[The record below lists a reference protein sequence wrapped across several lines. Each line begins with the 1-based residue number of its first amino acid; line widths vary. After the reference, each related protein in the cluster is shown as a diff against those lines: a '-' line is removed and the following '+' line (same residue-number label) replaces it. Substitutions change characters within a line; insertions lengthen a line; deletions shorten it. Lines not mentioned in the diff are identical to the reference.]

1 MPRQHGHKVAKV
13 NPVAFDDAETSLPEL
28 QLSRYGLGDS
38 LSVNFDGIVHLPGR
52 HDGTIQ
58 EAVDHL
64 KAIYTDT
71 IAAEFMYLEV
81 SKLSYKKIQF

>member
-13 NPVAFDDAETSLPEL
+13 NPVAFGNQETELPEL

-38 LSVNFDGIVHLPGR
+38 LVVNFDGIVNVPGR

-64 KAIYTDT
+64 KSVYTDT
-71 IAAEFMYLEV
+71 ITAEFMYLEV
-81 SKLSYKKIQF
+81 RH